1 MADRPAVDVAIAK
14 VAGGQQ
20 GNITRV
26 QLHVLGVGDRAIA
39 HRVKTGRLYRVFR
52 GVYSVGRPAI
62 TQLQRASAAVLACG
76 PRAALSHLSALAAW
90 AFARDWPA
98 VPEVIIVGDRRPPGI
113 IVHRTLSLPHHEIR
127 IQQGI
132 RATSPART
140 LLDCAP
146 RLEPKQ
152 RKRTVN
158 DALHTPF
165 LHRSQL
171 AEIIDRHPT
180 HPGAKLLTPF
190 VDTTD
195 GPTRSGWEDEFPAF
209 CKQFGLPRPR
219 VNTIV
224 CGFEVD
230 AYFEAEQLIVELDSY
245 EFHHDRDAFETD
257 RDRDAETLAAGQAT
271 VRVTWERIEHRSAR
285 EGARLQTILD
295 RRRRR

>member
-1 MADRPAVDVAIAK
+1 MRPAP
-14 VAGGQQ
+14 
-20 GNITRV
+20 
-26 QLHVLGVGDRAIA
+26 LGRCW
-39 HRVKTGRLYRVFR
+39 T
-52 GVYSVGRPAI
+52 
-62 TQLQRASAAVLACG
+62 
-76 PRAALSHLSALAAW
+76 
-90 AFARDWPA
+90 ARRDS
-98 VPEVIIVGDRRPPGI
+98 
-113 IVHRTLSLPHHEIR
+113 T
-127 IQQGI
+127 
-132 RATSPART
+132 
-140 LLDCAP
+140 
-146 RLEPKQ
+146 PKQ

-180 HPGAKLLTPF
+180 HPGAKLLRPF

-230 AYFEAEQLIVELDSY
+230 AYFEAEKLIVELDSY

-257 RDRDAETLAAGQAT
+257 RDRDADNPGRRTS
-271 VRVTWERIEHRSAR
+271 HRTR
-285 EGARLQTILD
+285 HLGTNRTPLRP
-295 RRRRR
+295 RRRTPANNPGPTPGVEWRRTVLAQRRA